1 MNIFKHFALCAMT
14 LSLALGISSC
24 KNNNAATGDDAAGDQ
39 DPLCAVKFSADSA
52 LASIKTQCDFGARV
66 PGTEAHRRCAD
77 YIVNTLK
84 GYGLSVTEQPV
95 TAKRWDGQTLHG
107 RNIIAS
113 YNPDATERILI
124 TSHWDSRPWCDADP
138 DSTLH
143 RNTPVMA
150 ANDGASGVAVI
161 IELARLLKQLKPTV
175 GIDFVCFDLED
186 CGAPY
191 WGTADEEGRDWC
203 LGSRYWAEQAAA
215 TGYRARYGILLD
227 MVGGRDARFCF
238 EGFSTQYAEAAMNRI
253 WDTAARVGAGSLFV
267 KQDGGYATDDH
278 VNINQIAAVPTV
290 DIIPYIANS
299 EHSFGVTWHTSHDTP
314 ENISRENIRLVGQT
328 LVQLISEEQ

>member
-1 MNIFKHFALCAMT
+1 MTIIKHFALCAIGLSM
-14 LSLALGISSC
+14 SLALGAC
-24 KNNNAATGDDAAGDQ
+24 KNNGTAANENNADE
-39 DPLCAVKFSADSA
+39 PLCAVNFSADSA

-77 YIVNTLK
+77 YIVEKLK
-84 GYGLSVTEQPV
+84 GYGLEVTEQPV
-95 TAKRWDGQTLHG
+95 TAKRWDGQMLHG
-107 RNIIAS
+107 RNIIAA
-113 YNPDATERILI
+113 YNPDASERILI

-161 IELARLLKQLKPTV
+161 IELARLLKELKPAV

-191 WGTADEEGRDWC
+191 WGTGDDEGRDWC
-203 LGSRYWAEQAAA
+203 LGSRHWAEQAAA

-238 EGFSTQYAEAAMNRI
+238 EGFSTQYAEPVMHRI
-253 WDTAARVGAGSLFV
+253 WDTASRIGAGNLFL
-267 KQDGGYATDDH
+267 KQDGAYATDDH

-290 DIIPYIANS
+290 DIIPYIASS
-299 EHSFGVTWHTSHDTP
+299 EHSFGSTWHTSHDTP
-314 ENISRENIRLVGQT
+314 ENISSETLRLVGQT

>member
-1 MNIFKHFALCAMT
+1 M
-14 LSLALGISSC
+14 
-24 KNNNAATGDDAAGDQ
+24 
-39 DPLCAVKFSADSA
+39 KFSADSA

-77 YIVNTLK
+77 YIVEKLK
-84 GYGLSVTEQPV
+84 GYGLEVTEQPV
-95 TAKRWDGQTLHG
+95 TAKRWDGQMLHG
-107 RNIIAS
+107 RNIIAA
-113 YNPDATERILI
+113 YNPDASERILI

-161 IELARLLKQLKPTV
+161 IELARLLKELKPAV

-191 WGTADEEGRDWC
+191 WGTGDDEGRDWC
-203 LGSRYWAEQAAA
+203 LGSRHWAEQASTA
-215 TGYRARYGILLD
+215 GYRARYGILLD

-238 EGFSTQYAEAAMNRI
+238 EGFSTQYAEPVMHRI
-253 WDTAARVGAGSLFV
+253 WDTASRIGAGNLFL
-267 KQDGGYATDDH
+267 KQDGAYATDDH

-290 DIIPYIANS
+290 DIIPYIASS
-299 EHSFGVTWHTSHDTP
+299 EHSFGSTWHTSHDTP
-314 ENISRENIRLVGQT
+314 ENISSETLRLVGQT

>member
-1 MNIFKHFALCAMT
+1 MG
-14 LSLALGISSC
+14 LSAVLALGSC
-24 KNNNAATGDDAAGDQ
+24 KNNAPAAADEPAGGQ

-52 LASIKTQCDFGARV
+52 FASIQTQCNFGARV
-66 PGTEAHRRCAD
+66 PGTDAHTRCAD
-77 YIVNTLK
+77 YIAAKLK
-84 GYGLSVTEQPV
+84 GYGLTVTNQTF
-95 TAKRWDGQTLHG
+95 TAKRWDGQTQHG
-107 RNIIAS
+107 RNILAA
-113 YNPDATERILI
+113 YNPDATERVLI
-124 TSHWDSRPWCDADP
+124 ATHWDSRPWCDADA

-143 RNTPVMA
+143 HTPVMA

-161 IELARLLKQLKPTV
+161 IELARLLKQLKPSV

-186 CGAPY
+186 GGAPY

-215 TGYRARYGILLD
+215 AGYRARYGILLD

-238 EGFSTQYAEAAMNRI
+238 EGFSTRYAEAAMNRL
-253 WDTAARVGAGSLFV
+253 WDTAARVGAGNLFV

-278 VNINQIAAVPTV
+278 VNINEIAAVPTV
-290 DIIPYIANS
+290 DVIPYIAGS

-314 ENISRENIRLVGQT
+314 ENISRETIRQVGQT
-328 LVQLISEEQ
+328 LVQMLSEEQ